1 MCGCEKMYN
10 VICRL
15 QKGIGTHMKSLGT
28 KVYIA
33 LGIMGILLIA
43 IVLLN
48 VSGLGTIGEYN
59 ADLGN
64 IYMAMEEAE
73 VDVASSYQKVQLYAN
88 MAFDKYYADTEK
100 EQQDLL
106 KAAIDA
112 TANNIGRVKS
122 LSQQSGEQELI
133 AAVDAYVTSMDA
145 FLEYSTRIYSSLD
158 SDEYVRARGQ
168 LEMLNTVTDPVT
180 ETESVYKEVLADMAE
195 RAVQRSTVQIRGTV
209 LFNYAAIALY
219 VFIVIITVIVIASTV
234 VKPARKSGR
243 ALGNIIKNVDA
254 KQGDLTERVPVSS
267 RDEIGQMAEGINS
280 FIGQLQSIMR
290 ELKAESANMEQSAKI
305 ITDQI
310 IESNES
316 ASSVSAATEQMAASM
331 EEISATLG
339 QLSDGSANVLDEI
352 KSMDDSVQNGVGL
365 VQDIKERAN
374 EMHTTTL
381 NSKEK
386 TSRTILQIRE
396 TLQTAL
402 EESRSVQKINEMTQ
416 EILSITS
423 QTNLLSLN
431 ASIEAARAGEAGKG
445 FAVVADEIRGLADSS
460 AKAANNIQV
469 ISALVTDAVEKLAK
483 NAEEMLQFVDEEVM
497 KDYDGFVDIVE
508 QYKKDADSVDEI
520 LSGVA
525 ANTSD
530 ISMTMDAM
538 NTGIGDISTAVEEN
552 AKGITN
558 VADNAV
564 SLVEAMSEIQ
574 TETERNQ
581 QISQKLNN
589 EVNRFKKV

>member
-1 MCGCEKMYN
+1 
-10 VICRL
+10 
-15 QKGIGTHMKSLGT
+15 
-28 KVYIA
+28 
-33 LGIMGILLIA
+33 
-43 IVLLN
+43 
-48 VSGLGTIGEYN
+48 
-59 ADLGN
+59 
-64 IYMAMEEAE
+64 
-73 VDVASSYQKVQLYAN
+73 
-88 MAFDKYYADTEK
+88 
-100 EQQDLL
+100 
-106 KAAIDA
+106 
-112 TANNIGRVKS
+112 
-122 LSQQSGEQELI
+122 
-133 AAVDAYVTSMDA
+133 
-145 FLEYSTRIYSSLD
+145 
-158 SDEYVRARGQ
+158 
-168 LEMLNTVTDPVT
+168 
-180 ETESVYKEVLADMAE
+180 
-195 RAVQRSTVQIRGTV
+195 
-209 LFNYAAIALY
+209 
-219 VFIVIITVIVIASTV
+219 
-234 VKPARKSGR
+234 
-243 ALGNIIKNVDA
+243 
-254 KQGDLTERVPVSS
+254 
-267 RDEIGQMAEGINS
+267 
-280 FIGQLQSIMR
+280 
-290 ELKAESANMEQSAKI
+290 MEQSAKA
-305 ITDQI
+305 ITNQI
-310 IESNES
+310 IDSNES
-316 ASSVSAATEQMAASM
+316 ASSVSAAAEQMAASM

-339 QLSDGSANVLDEI
+339 QLSNGSTNVLKEI
-352 KSMDDSVQNGVGL
+352 KSMDDSVQDGVGL

-381 NSKEK
+381 KSKEK
-386 TSRTILQIRE
+386 TGRTIVEIRE
-396 TLQTAL
+396 TLQAAL

-460 AKAANNIQV
+460 AQAANNIQV

-497 KDYDGFVDIVE
+497 KDYDNFVDIVE

-530 ISMTMDAM
+530 ISSTMDAM

-558 VADNAV
+558 VADSAV

-574 TETERNQ
+574 TETEHNQ

>member
-1 MCGCEKMYN
+1 M
-10 VICRL
+10 
-15 QKGIGTHMKSLGT
+15 GTHMKSLGT

-48 VSGLGTIGEYN
+48 VSGLGIIGDYN

-64 IYMAMEEAE
+64 IYIQIEEAE
-73 VDVASSYQKVQLYAN
+73 VDVASSYQQVQLFANLAFSQHYAQ
-88 MAFDKYYADTEK
+88 TGE
-100 EQQDLL
+100 EQRNQL
-106 KAAIDA
+106 KAAMDA
-112 TANNIGRVKS
+112 TAENIGRVKALCQEVDEEE
-122 LSQQSGEQELI
+122 LS
-133 AAVDAYVTSMDA
+133 AAVNTYAACIDA
-145 FLEYSTRIYSSLD
+145 FLEYVSRLYDSLAG
-158 SDEYVRARGQ
+158 DEYVRARGQ
-168 LEMLNTVTDPVT
+168 LEWLYTVTEPVT
-180 ETESVYKEVLADMAE
+180 EAENAYKVALSDVVAK
-195 RAVQRSTVQIRGTV
+195 AVKRSSVQIRGTV
-209 LFNYAAIALY
+209 IFNYVAIALY
-219 VFIVIITVIVIASTV
+219 VIIVIITVTVIASTV

-243 ALGNIIKNVDA
+243 ALANIIKNVDA

-267 RDEIGQMAEGINS
+267 KDEIGQMAEGINS
-280 FIGQLQSIMR
+280 FMGQLQSIMR
-290 ELKAESANMEQSAKI
+290 ELKVESANMEQSAKI
-305 ITDQI
+305 ITSQI
-310 IESNES
+310 IDSNES

-339 QLSDGSANVLDEI
+339 QLSDGSTNVLEEI
-352 KSMDDSVQNGVGL
+352 KSMDGSVQNGVGL

-396 TLQTAL
+396 TLQAAL

-431 ASIEAARAGEAGKG
+431 ASIEAARAGEAGRG

-460 AKAANNIQV
+460 AEAANNIQV

-483 NAEEMLQFVDEEVM
+483 NAEEMLQFVDEEIM
-497 KDYDGFVDIVE
+497 KDYDNFVDIVE
-508 QYKKDADSVDEI
+508 QYKKDADSVDDI

-530 ISMTMDAM
+530 ISTTMDAM

-558 VADNAV
+558 VADSAV
-564 SLVEAMSEIQ
+564 SLVEAMAEIK

>member
-1 MCGCEKMYN
+1 
-10 VICRL
+10 
-15 QKGIGTHMKSLGT
+15 MKSLGT

-73 VDVASSYQKVQLYAN
+73 ADVASSYQQVQLYAN
-88 MAFDKYYADTEK
+88 MAFDQYYTDNGK
-100 EQQDLL
+100 VQQDLL

-112 TANNIGRVKS
+112 TANNIGRVGS
-122 LSQQSGEQELI
+122 LSKESGEDELI
-133 AAVDAYVTSMDA
+133 AAVNTYVASMEA
-145 FLEYSTRIYSSLD
+145 FLEYTTRIYNSLD
-158 SDEYVRARGQ
+158 GGEYVRARGQ
-168 LEMLNTVTDPVT
+168 LELLNTVTDPVAVA
-180 ETESVYKEVLADMAE
+180 ESGYKEVLADMAE
-195 RAVQRSTVQIRGTV
+195 RAVQRSTIQITGTV
-209 LFNYAAIALY
+209 IFNYAAIALY
-219 VFIVIITVIVIASTV
+219 VLIAAITVVVIASTV

-290 ELKAESANMEQSAKI
+290 ELKTESANMEQSAKI
-305 ITDQI
+305 ITSQI

-316 ASSVSAATEQMAASM
+316 ASSVSAAAEQMAASM

-339 QLSDGSANVLDEI
+339 QLSDGSTNVLKEI
-352 KSMDDSVQNGVGL
+352 KSMDGSVQNGVGL

-431 ASIEAARAGEAGKG
+431 ASIEAARAGEAGRG

-460 AKAANNIQV
+460 AQAANNIQV

-530 ISMTMDAM
+530 ISMTMDSM

-558 VADNAV
+558 VADSAV

-581 QISQKLNN
+581 QISQKLNS

>member
-1 MCGCEKMYN
+1 MLFR
-10 VICRL
+10 RL
-15 QKGIGTHMKSLGT
+15 RKGIGTHMKSLGT

-48 VSGLGTIGEYN
+48 VSGLGTIGDYN

-64 IYMAMEEAE
+64 IYIAMEEAE
-73 VDVASSYQKVQLYAN
+73 VDAASTYQQVQLFSNTACSQ
-88 MAFDKYYADTEK
+88 YYSESAE
-100 EQQDLL
+100 EQQNLL

-112 TANNIGRVKS
+112 TTENVGRVEALCLK
-122 LSQQSGEQELI
+122 SGEDELI
-133 AAVDAYVTSMDA
+133 AVVKTYVANMDA
-145 FLEYSTRIYSSLD
+145 FLVYATRLYDSLVG
-158 SDEYVRARGQ
+158 DEYARARGM
-168 LEMLNTVTDPVT
+168 LEMLHTVTDPVA
-180 ETESVYKEVLADMAE
+180 EAESEYKEVLADIVE
-195 RAVQRSTVQIRGTV
+195 RAVNRSTVQINGTV
-209 LFNYAAIALY
+209 IFNYAAIALY
-219 VFIVIITVIVIASTV
+219 VIIVIVTVAVIASTV

-267 RDEIGQMAEGINS
+267 KDEIGQMAEGINS
-280 FIGQLQSIMR
+280 FMGQLQSIMR
-290 ELKAESANMEQSAKI
+290 ELKTESANMEQSARA
-305 ITDQI
+305 ITNQI

-316 ASSVSAATEQMAASM
+316 ASSVSAAAEQMAASM

-339 QLSDGSANVLDEI
+339 QLSDGSTNVLKEI

-381 NSKEK
+381 KSKEK
-386 TSRTILQIRE
+386 TGRTIVEIRE

-460 AKAANNIQV
+460 AQAANNIQV

-497 KDYDGFVDIVE
+497 KDYDNFVNIVE

-530 ISMTMDAM
+530 ISVTMDSM

-558 VADNAV
+558 VADSAV

-574 TETERNQ
+574 TETEHNQ

>member
-1 MCGCEKMYN
+1 
-10 VICRL
+10 
-15 QKGIGTHMKSLGT
+15 MKSLGM

-33 LGIMGILLIA
+33 LGILGILFIA
-43 IVLLN
+43 IVFLN
-48 VSGLGTIGEYN
+48 VSGLGIIGNYN
-59 ADLGN
+59 DELGN
-64 IYMAMEEAE
+64 IYIEIKAAEGETDKAYQQTQLYVNLACSQYYSEDGAEQQNLLKTAIQSARESLARVETLCQKTGEKELNEAFATYKSSMNTFLEYVTGIYDKLTSDNYLSAKVELKTINKVTSPVEEAE
-73 VDVASSYQKVQLYAN
+73 SMYRGVLAGKVA
-88 MAFDKYYADTEK
+88 
-100 EQQDLL
+100 
-106 KAAIDA
+106 
-112 TANNIGRVKS
+112 
-122 LSQQSGEQELI
+122 
-133 AAVDAYVTSMDA
+133 AAVKRS
-145 FLEYSTRIYSSLD
+145 ST
-158 SDEYVRARGQ
+158 
-168 LEMLNTVTDPVT
+168 
-180 ETESVYKEVLADMAE
+180 
-195 RAVQRSTVQIRGTV
+195 QINGTV
-209 LFNYAAIALY
+209 IFNYAALGLY
-219 VFIVIITVIVIASTV
+219 LVLAVITVIIISTTV
-234 VKPARKSGR
+234 VKPARNSGKV
-243 ALGNIIKNVDA
+243 LQGIIGKVESR
-254 KQGDLTERVPVSS
+254 QGDLTERVPVSS
-267 RDEIGQMAEGINS
+267 KDEIGQMAEGINS
-280 FIGQLQSIMR
+280 FMGQLQSIMR
-290 ELKAESANMEQSAKI
+290 ELKTESANMEQSAKV
-305 ITDQI
+305 ITNQI

-339 QLSDGSANVLDEI
+339 QLSDGSTNVLEEI
-352 KSMDDSVQNGVGL
+352 KSMDGGVQNGVGL

-374 EMHTTTL
+374 KMHTTTL

-386 TSRTILQIRE
+386 TGRTILQIRE
-396 TLQTAL
+396 TLQAAL

-460 AKAANNIQV
+460 AEAANNIQV

-497 KDYDGFVDIVE
+497 KDYDNFVDIVE

-530 ISMTMDAM
+530 ISATMAAM

-558 VADNAV
+558 VADSAV

-581 QISQKLNN
+581 QISQRLNN

>member
-1 MCGCEKMYN
+1 MLLR
-10 VICRL
+10 RL
-15 QKGIGTHMKSLGT
+15 QKGMGTQMKSLGT

-33 LGIMGILLIA
+33 LGVMGILLVA

-48 VSGLGTIGEYN
+48 VSGLGIIGDYN
-59 ADLGN
+59 AELGN
-64 IYMAMEEAE
+64 VYIQIEEAE
-73 VDVASSYQKVQLYAN
+73 VEVASSYQQVQLFAN
-88 MAFDKYYADTEK
+88 MAFSQYYAETGK
-100 EQQDLL
+100 EQQGLL

-112 TANNIGRVKS
+112 TAENIGRVKT
-122 LSQQSGEQELI
+122 LCQKADEKEFTAVVNTYI
-133 AAVDAYVTSMDA
+133 ASMDA
-145 FLEYSTRIYSSLD
+145 FLEYATNLYDSLAG
-158 SDEYVRARGQ
+158 DEYMRARGQ
-168 LEMLNTVTDPVT
+168 LERLYTVTDPVA
-180 ETESVYKEVLADMAE
+180 EAENEYKEVLADIVN
-195 RAVQRSTVQIRGTV
+195 RAVQRSTVQINGTV
-209 LFNYAAIALY
+209 IFNYAAIALY
-219 VFIVIITVIVIASTV
+219 VIIVIVTVVIIASTV
-234 VKPARKSGR
+234 VKPARKSGK

-267 RDEIGQMAEGINS
+267 KDEIGQMAEGINS
-280 FIGQLQSIMR
+280 FMGQLQSIMR
-290 ELKAESANMEQSAKI
+290 ELKTESANMEQSAKI
-305 ITDQI
+305 ITNQI

-316 ASSVSAATEQMAASM
+316 ASSVSAAAEQMAASM

-339 QLSDGSANVLDEI
+339 QLSEGSTNVLEEI
-352 KSMDDSVQNGVGL
+352 KSMDGSVQDGVGL

-386 TSRTILQIRE
+386 TSRTILHIRE
-396 TLQTAL
+396 TLQASL

-460 AKAANNIQV
+460 AKAASNIQV

-497 KDYDGFVDIVE
+497 KDYDSFVDIVE

-520 LSGVA
+520 LGGVA
-525 ANTSD
+525 TNTSD
-530 ISMTMDAM
+530 ISKTMDAM

-552 AKGITN
+552 AKGVTN
-558 VADNAV
+558 VADSAV
-564 SLVEAMSEIQ
+564 SLVEAMSEIK

-581 QISQKLNN
+581 QISQKLNS

>member
-1 MCGCEKMYN
+1 
-10 VICRL
+10 
-15 QKGIGTHMKSLGT
+15 MKSLGT

-48 VSGLGTIGEYN
+48 VSGLGTIGDYN

-64 IYMAMEEAE
+64 IYIAMEEAE
-73 VDVASSYQKVQLYAN
+73 ADVASTFQQVQLFAN
-88 MAFDKYYADTEK
+88 TACNQYYSENAK
-100 EQQDLL
+100 EHQNLL
-106 KAAIDA
+106 KTAIDSTA
-112 TANNIGRVKS
+112 TNMGKVEALCRK
-122 LSQQSGEQELI
+122 SGEGELI
-133 AAVDAYVTSMDA
+133 AAVNTYVASMNE
-145 FLEYSTRIYSSLD
+145 FLEYSTRIYNSL
-158 SDEYVRARGQ
+158 SGDEYGRARGQ
-168 LEMLNTVTDPVT
+168 LDKLNTVTEPVR
-180 ETESVYKEVLADMAE
+180 EAENEYKDALADIVE
-195 RAVQRSTVQIRGTV
+195 RAVQRSAIQINGTV

-219 VFIVIITVIVIASTV
+219 VIIVIVTVVIIASTV

-254 KQGDLTERVPVSS
+254 HQGDLTERVPVSS
-267 RDEIGQMAEGINS
+267 KDEIGQMAEGINS

-290 ELKAESANMEQSAKI
+290 ELKTESANMEQSAMVIKS
-305 ITDQI
+305 QI

-339 QLSDGSANVLDEI
+339 QLSNGSANVLTEI
-352 KSMDDSVQNGVGL
+352 KSMDDSVQNGVSL
-365 VQDIKERAN
+365 VQDIKERAS

-386 TSRTILQIRE
+386 TSRTIVKIRE

-445 FAVVADEIRGLADSS
+445 FAVVADEIRGLADNS
-460 AKAANNIQV
+460 AEAANNIQV

-483 NAEEMLQFVDEEVM
+483 NAEEMLQFIDEEVM
-497 KDYDGFVDIVE
+497 KDYDNFVDIVE

-530 ISMTMDAM
+530 ISVTMDSM

-558 VADNAV
+558 VADSAV
-564 SLVEAMSEIQ
+564 SLVDAMTEIQ